1 VPVGVRVPVVICVL
15 AVPVFVTVA
24 PSWAIVKPGK
34 VNSSIPADGKNV
46 LVLGVIVTVNPVPP
60 LTMVDAKRLSFSP
73 LAIVMLP
80 RLFHVLPPLLSLAIM
95 VALDVDMNADDH
107 ANTMSSGETL
117 PGIVTDSDD
126 TAPDAL
132 LPLPWT

>member
-1 VPVGVRVPVVICVL
+1 M
-15 AVPVFVTVA
+15 T
-24 PSWAIVKPGK
+24 
-34 VNSSIPADGKNV
+34 
-46 LVLGVIVTVNPVPP
+46 
-60 LTMVDAKRLSFSP
+60 DAKRLSFSP

-80 RLFHVLPPLLSLAIM
+80 RLFHVLPPLLSDAPI

-117 PGIVTDSDD
+117 PGIDTGNDD
-126 TAPDAL
+126 TAPVAL